1 MPKAPVRKL
10 AIILRSARRSFR
22 GSIGMRLAVVIGMAI
37 LTGATAGL
45 LPAVIGQAVS
55 VVAKTGAAAKVPPGG
70 FARWVAAL
78 MPTGSAWGVVALTL
92 LATMVAVGI
101 GVLASKL
108 GSALSGDVTAAV
120 RVELMGAVLGA
131 SARDVAAVG
140 EEIAGPKRP
149 PGMAPAAGSKA
160 PTGTVP
166 PGKGPPGATAPPGK
180 APPGKA
186 PPGKAPPGATAPPGK
201 GPPGGKPQDSGA
213 TRSAV
218 VRLAVSREAA
228 MVSDFSVSVLTSLP
242 QSIATLL
249 VLGYELV
256 SGGAWVVLAGG
267 AGLFVFSRV
276 LGDRASRRVGLAR
289 RQLQNA
295 DAAVFG
301 NLQETLAATEDL
313 QLWGAR
319 KEAVAEFA
327 TVAHACAEA
336 RARFA
341 SVLAVSGQIK
351 SVFSAMSPLLI
362 VVAMQLGG
370 RDFETG
376 EVATLLLLVPLLM
389 ARLQAIDGIRQGLIE
404 REPVIAAALRLM
416 TLKQA
421 PPRAAQAEEI
431 SLDEVVGEITF
442 EEVSF
447 TPPGAAAPVINK
459 VSLEV
464 PAGGI
469 VAICGPSGSGK
480 STLLRLLLRLDDP
493 DEGRILL
500 DGRDVRLIE
509 PAQLPALFGVVRQ
522 RSQLLER
529 PVRTNLGIG
538 LEPKPADEAMRK
550 ALGQVELSELASTSA
565 DSRTL
570 DTSVRSNPPNFSG
583 GEARRLL
590 LARMLLGEARVCV
603 LDEPEAGLPGGT
615 AEQILATIVEQA
627 AGRTHL
633 VVTHAPQLLASD
645 FTVVLDAGKLVAQ
658 GTHEELLADCE
669 PYRELL
675 AEAQKGAVS

>member
-1 MPKAPVRKL
+1 VRQL
-10 AIILRSARRSFR
+10 AIILRNARRSFR
-22 GSIGMRLAVVIGMAI
+22 GSIGMRLVVVIAMAV

-45 LPAVIGQAVS
+45 LPAVIGQAVA
-55 VVAKTGAAAKVPPGG
+55 VVANTGAAAKVPPGG
-70 FARWVAAL
+70 LARLVAAI

-92 LATMVAVGI
+92 VATMVAVGI
-101 GVLASKL
+101 GVLSSKL

-140 EEIAGPKRP
+140 EEIAAPKRP
-149 PGMAPAAGSKA
+149 PGMAPAATK
-160 PTGTVP
+160 T
-166 PGKGPPGATAPPGK
+166 PPGK
-180 APPGKA
+180 APPGAKA
-186 PPGKAPPGATAPPGK
+186 PPGKAPPGAKAPPGK
-201 GPPGGKPQDSGA
+201 APQDSGA
-213 TRSAV
+213 ARAAV

-228 MVSDFSVSVLTSLP
+228 MVSDFSVSVLTGLP

-256 SGGAWVVLAGG
+256 SAGAWIVLVGG
-267 AGLFVFSRV
+267 AGLFIFSRV
-276 LGDRASRRVGLAR
+276 LGDRASRRVGLSR
-289 RQLQNA
+289 RELQNA
-295 DAAVFG
+295 DAVVFG
-301 NLQETLAATEDL
+301 TLQETLAATEDL

-319 KEAVAEFA
+319 KEAVEEFA
-327 TVAHACAEA
+327 TVAHACAAA

-351 SVFSAMSPLLI
+351 SVFAAMSPLLI

-370 RDFETG
+370 RDFEAG

-416 TLKQA
+416 TLEQA
-421 PPRAAQAEEI
+421 PPRAEQAQTI
-431 SLDEVVGEITF
+431 CLDDVVGQISF
-442 EEVSF
+442 EKVSF
-447 TPPGAAAPVINK
+447 TPPGALAPVIDQI
-459 VSLEV
+459 SLEI

-493 DEGRILL
+493 DEGTILL
-500 DGRDVRLIE
+500 DGKDVRLIE

-538 LEPKPADEAMRK
+538 LEPKPADEAMRA
-550 ALGQVELSELASTSA
+550 ALGQVELEELA
-565 DSRTL
+565 DSGAESRSL
-570 DTSVRSNPPNFSG
+570 DTAVRKNPPNFSG

-590 LARMLLGEARVCV
+590 LARMLLGDARVCV

-615 AEQILATIVEQA
+615 AEQILSTIVAQA

-645 FTVVLDAGKLVAQ
+645 FTVVLEAGKLVAQ
-658 GTHEELLADCE
+658 GTHEELLAECE

-675 AEAQKGAVS
+675 AEAQKRDVN